1 MSHKS
6 ESCPRLGGAAS
17 ILALTLLFA
26 NPAAAEP
33 ILGDMLFYTGGT
45 ITVEVLEPTAAYTN
59 DLYLFPFVFNPAL
72 TFVNSALTSVPGPP
86 DFGTNHDV
94 GRTTTF
100 DPSLFGFLPGQEL
113 MFGIFVRN
121 TGNVYLM
128 GAAGRNLDK
137 QLHAAV
143 NSIGGGAY
151 IVGFEDL
158 FGGGDRDYDDYTFRF
173 AGGLATAAVPEPST
187 LLLVGAGLVGLAK
200 RRRR

>member
-1 MSHKS
+1 MSQKW

-17 ILALTLLFA
+17 LLALTLFFA
-26 NPAAAEP
+26 SPAAAEP

-45 ITVEVLEPTAAYTN
+45 ITVDVLQPTAAYTN
-59 DLYLFPFVFNPAL
+59 DLYLYVINPAL
-72 TFVNSALTSVPGPP
+72 TIASVPP

-94 GRTTTF
+94 GRTTTV
-100 DPSLFGFLPGQEL
+100 DPSLFGYSPGQEL

-121 TGNVYLM
+121 TGNRFLM
-128 GAAGRNLDK
+128 GAASRNPDN

-143 NSIGGGAY
+143 NSIGGGAF

-158 FGGGDRDYDDYTFRF
+158 FGGGDRDFDDYNFRF

-187 LLLVGAGLVGLAK
+187 LVLVGIGLVGMAK

>member
-1 MSHKS
+1 MSQKW

-17 ILALTLLFA
+17 LLALTLFFA
-26 NPAAAEP
+26 SPAAAEP

-45 ITVEVLEPTAAYTN
+45 ITVDVLQPTAAYTN
-59 DLYLFPFVFNPAL
+59 DLYLYVINPAL
-72 TFVNSALTSVPGPP
+72 TIASGLP

-100 DPSLFGFLPGQEL
+100 DPSLFGFSPGQEL

-121 TGNVYLM
+121 TGNRFLM
-128 GAAGRNLDK
+128 GAASRNPDNL
-137 QLHAAV
+137 LHAAV
-143 NSIGGGAY
+143 NSIGGGAF

-158 FGGGDRDYDDYTFRF
+158 FNGGDRDYDDYNFRF

>member
-1 MSHKS
+1 MSQKS

-17 ILALTLLFA
+17 VLALTLLFA
-26 NPAAAEP
+26 SPAAAVP

-45 ITVEVLEPTAAYTN
+45 ITVDVLQPTAAYTN
-59 DLYLFPFVFNPAL
+59 DLDVYVFNPAL
-72 TFVNSALTSVPGPP
+72 TVVPGLP

-100 DPSLFGFLPGQEL
+100 DPSLFGFSPGQEL
-113 MFGIFVRN
+113 MFQIFVRN
-121 TGNVYLM
+121 TGNVFLM
-128 GAAGRNLDK
+128 GAAARNPDN

-143 NSIGGGAY
+143 NSIGGGAF

-158 FGGGDRDYDDYTFRF
+158 FGGGDRDYDDYVFRF
-173 AGGLATAAVPEPST
+173 AGGLATAPVPEPST